1 MNIKTIYICIAI
13 LMMAI
18 SAHAQDVETV
28 FDEDT
33 VAVDSALMDS
43 IAHDSIAAKTIE
55 LPWPQSLVA
64 TLDDLVKSDIS
75 QTSQIGL
82 MVYDLDADSAIY
94 CHNELQT
101 MRPASTM
108 KVITAIA
115 ALDKLGGSYQF
126 KTDLC
131 YTGEIKGHVLHGD
144 IYCVGGFDPKFN
156 VDDLNAFVEGVR
168 RMGIDTIMGNIY
180 ADKSMKDTARLG
192 EGWCWDDDNPCLSPL
207 LIGRKDNFIDRFAQ
221 KLVDEGVVIID
232 KDSVNCAFRFMNSH
246 GNFVRRKPQGTYSI
260 TSRFHTIEQVMM
272 KMLKESDNLY
282 AESMFYQLAA
292 STGARP
298 ATAKNAR
305 AVINHLITK
314 IGLNPKRYN
323 IADGSGLSLYNYVSP
338 MLEVMFLR
346 YAYRNENIYP
356 HLLHALPIAGF
367 DGTLKSRMKHTDAFE
382 NVRAKTGTVTCVS
395 SLAGYCTAQNG
406 HRLCFSIINQGVIH
420 SSNARH
426 FQDKVCNAMCQ

>member
-1 MNIKTIYICIAI
+1 
-13 LMMAI
+13 
-18 SAHAQDVETV
+18 
-28 FDEDT
+28 
-33 VAVDSALMDS
+33 
-43 IAHDSIAAKTIE
+43 
-55 LPWPQSLVA
+55 
-64 TLDDLVKSDIS
+64 
-75 QTSQIGL
+75 
-82 MVYDLDADSAIY
+82 
-94 CHNELQT
+94 
-101 MRPASTM
+101 
-108 KVITAIA
+108 
-115 ALDKLGGSYQF
+115 
-126 KTDLC
+126 
-131 YTGEIKGHVLHGD
+131 
-144 IYCVGGFDPKFN
+144 
-156 VDDLNAFVEGVR
+156 
-168 RMGIDTIMGNIY
+168 
-180 ADKSMKDTARLG
+180 
-192 EGWCWDDDNPCLSPL
+192 
-207 LIGRKDNFIDRFAQ
+207 
-221 KLVDEGVVIID
+221 
-232 KDSVNCAFRFMNSH
+232 MNSH

-426 FQDKVCNAMCQ
+426 FQDRVCNAMCQ